1 MGDFPI
7 APQAPFGR
15 KKTIIAG
22 KNLEDNEMKRFKV
35 IGLMVMLLAAV
46 MLLGG
51 CHAIKVSSDVIEV
64 PSSLDETQ
72 TIELT
77 FWAKNDSNKTQIEV
91 YTRAIEEFE
100 ALYPNIR
107 IYLKSYTKYDDIYA
121 DVIKSAQTGDQA
133 NICVTYPD
141 HIATYMDSPSKPVLR
156 LDNWMNDSRYG
167 FGGSELRFDSP
178 KESEL
183 VPEFLGECVLDGH
196 YYAVPFM
203 RSTEAL
209 YINQDMV
216 EKLGFEV
223 PDVVTWDFIWEVS
236 EKAMEKD
243 GKIFTVNGQDKLIP
257 VIYKS
262 TDNMMITM
270 LKQLGAPYSTDSG
283 EVLIFNDTTKSILQ
297 DIFSHSKK
305 RQFSTFTR
313 DSYPGNFLNREQ
325 CIFAIDST
333 AGATWMGGDAPLQD
347 IPEEEQ
353 VSFRVAVRPVP
364 QIDADNIRMISQGP
378 SLCIFTKEDPQEVL
392 ASWLFVQYLLS
403 DNVQMSY
410 AETEGY
416 LPVTLKAQ
424 QNAAYQDYLSRKGE
438 DNNLHYSVKIE
449 ASELLMNH
457 MSDTFVTPVF
467 NGSTSLRSAAGQLIE
482 EAVNKGYRSKA
493 NTLSNEEIEALFRR
507 VNELY
512 RLDEIKVKTKPA
524 EETEEK
530 QETEPAPTDE
540 PEEEGNAEGGAQ
552 SLTNKFGMGA
562 KLNEI
567 KEQSKE
573 TGKTEE
579 TEKKESS
586 TPSFPGKISLSGKLN
601 EIKESA
607 NGPDPAEETREDTEI
622 PEDTEDTEDVAVT
635 SAKDIADGEF
645 PVESK
650 ALLIGLPAVWA
661 VLGATALAEK
671 GKARRKKKAKGNH

>member
-364 QIDADNIRMISQGP
+364 QID
-378 SLCIFTKEDPQEVL
+378 E
-392 ASWLFVQYLLS
+392 
-403 DNVQMSY
+403 
-410 AETEGY
+410 
-416 LPVTLKAQ
+416 
-424 QNAAYQDYLSRKGE
+424 
-438 DNNLHYSVKIE
+438 
-449 ASELLMNH
+449 
-457 MSDTFVTPVF
+457 
-467 NGSTSLRSAAGQLIE
+467 
-482 EAVNKGYRSKA
+482 
-493 NTLSNEEIEALFRR
+493 
-507 VNELY
+507 
-512 RLDEIKVKTKPA
+512 
-524 EETEEK
+524 
-530 QETEPAPTDE
+530 
-540 PEEEGNAEGGAQ
+540 
-552 SLTNKFGMGA
+552 
-562 KLNEI
+562 
-567 KEQSKE
+567 
-573 TGKTEE
+573 
-579 TEKKESS
+579 
-586 TPSFPGKISLSGKLN
+586 
-601 EIKESA
+601 
-607 NGPDPAEETREDTEI
+607 
-622 PEDTEDTEDVAVT
+622 
-635 SAKDIADGEF
+635 
-645 PVESK
+645 
-650 ALLIGLPAVWA
+650 
-661 VLGATALAEK
+661 
-671 GKARRKKKAKGNH
+671 RRKLQYAAHSCAALECAFADAGDRRKIPVRHAGLV